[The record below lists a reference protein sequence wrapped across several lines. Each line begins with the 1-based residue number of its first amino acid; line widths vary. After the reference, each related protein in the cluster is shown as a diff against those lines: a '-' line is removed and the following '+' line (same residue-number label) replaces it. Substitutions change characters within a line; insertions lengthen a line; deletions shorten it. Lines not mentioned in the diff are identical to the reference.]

1 MIFEIGNYLTKGRY
15 WFFGNICK
23 HIFLFQESQRAIND
37 INQQV
42 RRIST
47 IARKYY
53 SQSELEPLDVLEAK
67 TEETIHLMS
76 DLNMALRCEPI
87 FRYVDYFFTLLILN
101 FYCVN
106 FWLRFVEIIWQDFLN
121 ALVTTVQFIFSISF
135 LIKIVKIFQCYV
147 VKNLKIFCYKK
158 QVDQEDNVL
167 DNSTYDQ
174 LDFLL
179 QKRGQKGITFCLW
192 QVLH

>member
-1 MIFEIGNYLTKGRY
+1 MLIV
-15 WFFGNICK
+15 FGNIYKYFC
-23 HIFLFQESQRAIND
+23 LFQESQRAIND

-87 FRYVDYFFTLLILN
+87 FRYVDYLYIVN
-101 FYCVN
+101 FYWVN
-106 FWLRFVEIIWQDFLN
+106 FWIRFVKIILQDCL
-121 ALVTTVQFIFSISF
+121 TRFSGCFSHHSSIYF
-135 LIKIVKIFQCYV
+135 FH
-147 VKNLKIFCYKK
+147 FC
-158 QVDQEDNVL
+158 
-167 DNSTYDQ
+167 
-174 LDFLL
+174 F
-179 QKRGQKGITFCLW
+179 
-192 QVLH
+192 

>member
-1 MIFEIGNYLTKGRY
+1 MIFEIAILFDKRKVLI
-15 WFFGNICK
+15 FLGNIYKNLC
-23 HIFLFQESQRAIND
+23 LFQESQRAIND

-87 FRYVDYFFTLLILN
+87 FRYVDYSFF
-101 FYCVN
+101 
-106 FWLRFVEIIWQDFLN
+106 D
-121 ALVTTVQFIFSISF
+121 AP
-135 LIKIVKIFQCYV
+135 
-147 VKNLKIFCYKK
+147 
-158 QVDQEDNVL
+158 
-167 DNSTYDQ
+167 NS
-174 LDFLL
+174 
-179 QKRGQKGITFCLW
+179 
-192 QVLH
+192 